1 MNSGGGVAL
10 ATIKEIKEEV
20 VLLDLNHPLAGKD
33 LTFEVEIIEVNQTSN
48 ILFLFL
54 ILIFLKAEF
63 YLVILI
69 YLGLQMIL

>member
-33 LTFEVEIIEVNQTSN
+33 LTFEVEIIEVN
-48 ILFLFL
+48 
-54 ILIFLKAEF
+54 
-63 YLVILI
+63 
-69 YLGLQMIL
+69 